1 VFVPVLVALVAAGAT
16 TLLSLWVEERN
27 RATEAENTA
36 RALDQNLRAAD
47 DALDRSIED
56 GRYRFYDLDVNIP
69 LDDQKRLADELGPYY
84 QYVADAASAYSLQF
98 ARAGEEHVF
107 VQDDYVQLAS
117 ARLKV
122 ALGRW
127 ALHGLT
133 EAPEEALPVLADYED
148 AYREETVELVAER
161 FYDSFVDGDG
171 AFACANAYASD
182 RAREMMQREKP
193 NCDQE
198 VERPEHSTK
207 LHPHADA
214 VFDDDEVEGE
224 TATVDL
230 VNASERRVGT
240 LEWTDEDGD
249 NVWHLDEVRDLEA
262 VPLPGGSRTGAG
274 PAQDERPHGPG
285 G

>member
-16 TLLSLWVEERN
+16 TLLSLWVEERH
-27 RATEAENTA
+27 RVTEAENTA

-47 DALDRSIED
+47 DALDRSIKD
-56 GRYRFYDLDVNIP
+56 GRYRFYDLNVNIP

-127 ALHGLT
+127 ALRGLT

-148 AYREETVELVAER
+148 VYREETVELVAER

-171 AFACANAYASD
+171 AFACDNAYASD
-182 RAREMMQREKP
+182 NAREMMQRERP

-198 VERPEHSTK
+198 VERAEHSPK

-224 TATVDL
+224 IATVDL
-230 VNASERRVGT
+230 LNATEGRVGT

-262 VPLPGGSRTGAG
+262 VTLPGARTGSG